1 MFLFYYHRIGDRMRT
16 FYIFKMKKEF
26 VSLYQNSPGS
36 LYNVLK
42 HLYYMKRH
50 EMSYGFNLFQQLTEK
65 NILPYDQDRVGWL
78 GALGWDARL
87 FDRDDDPN
95 NPYYSLGISPYAT
108 YKSVERGGVDQYDFN
123 IAFNFNDRFYFGV
136 TIGAYDVNYRKSYF
150 YGEDMGKGDD

>member
-65 NILPYDQDRVGWL
+65 IDKNKLDRKIYIKYHDEMVYSKNHDEHIINNLYKDEISILIIKSTYILINANRNYSSFFTIL
-78 GALGWDARL
+78 E
-87 FDRDDDPN
+87 
-95 NPYYSLGISPYAT
+95 SLGDEYF
-108 YKSVERGGVDQYDFN
+108 VCDFVSQDYFW
-123 IAFNFNDRFYFGV
+123 INDIKMLV
-136 TIGAYDVNYRKSYF
+136 
-150 YGEDMGKGDD
+150 

>member
-42 HLYYMKRH
+42 RLYYMKRH

-65 NILPYDQDRVGWL
+65 IDKNKLDREIYIKYHDEMVYSKNHDEHIINNLYKDEISILIIKSTYILINANRNYSSFFTIL
-78 GALGWDARL
+78 E
-87 FDRDDDPN
+87 
-95 NPYYSLGISPYAT
+95 SLGDEYF
-108 YKSVERGGVDQYDFN
+108 VCDFVSQDYFW
-123 IAFNFNDRFYFGV
+123 INDIKMLV
-136 TIGAYDVNYRKSYF
+136 
-150 YGEDMGKGDD
+150 

>member
-65 NILPYDQDRVGWL
+65 IDKNKLDREIYIKYYDEMVYSKNHDEHIINNLYKDEISILIIKSTYILINANRNYSSFFTIL
-78 GALGWDARL
+78 E
-87 FDRDDDPN
+87 
-95 NPYYSLGISPYAT
+95 SLGDEYF
-108 YKSVERGGVDQYDFN
+108 VCDFVSQDYFW
-123 IAFNFNDRFYFGV
+123 INDIKMLV
-136 TIGAYDVNYRKSYF
+136 
-150 YGEDMGKGDD
+150 

>member
-65 NILPYDQDRVGWL
+65 IDKNKLDREIYIKYHDEMVYSKNHDEHIINNLYKDEISILIIKSTYILINANRNYSSFFTIL
-78 GALGWDARL
+78 E
-87 FDRDDDPN
+87 
-95 NPYYSLGISPYAT
+95 SLGDEYFVCDFISQDY
-108 YKSVERGGVDQYDFN
+108 FW
-123 IAFNFNDRFYFGV
+123 INDIKMLV
-136 TIGAYDVNYRKSYF
+136 
-150 YGEDMGKGDD
+150 

>member
-65 NILPYDQDRVGWL
+65 IDKNKLDREIYIKYHDEMVYSKNHDEHIINNLYKNEISILIIKSTYILINANRNYSSFFTIL
-78 GALGWDARL
+78 E
-87 FDRDDDPN
+87 
-95 NPYYSLGISPYAT
+95 SLGDEYFAC
-108 YKSVERGGVDQYDFN
+108 DFVSQDYFW
-123 IAFNFNDRFYFGV
+123 INDIKMLV
-136 TIGAYDVNYRKSYF
+136 
-150 YGEDMGKGDD
+150 

>member
-1 MFLFYYHRIGDRMRT
+1 MFLFYYHRIGDRMRM

-65 NILPYDQDRVGWL
+65 IDKNKLDREIYIKYHDEMVYSKNHDEHIINNLYKDEISILIIKSTYILINANRNYSSFFTIL
-78 GALGWDARL
+78 E
-87 FDRDDDPN
+87 
-95 NPYYSLGISPYAT
+95 SLGDEYF
-108 YKSVERGGVDQYDFN
+108 VCDFVSQDYFW
-123 IAFNFNDRFYFGV
+123 INDIKMLV
-136 TIGAYDVNYRKSYF
+136 
-150 YGEDMGKGDD
+150 

>member
-65 NILPYDQDRVGWL
+65 IDKNKLDREIYIKYHDEMVYSKNHDEHIINNLYKDEISILIIKSTYILINANRNYSPFFTIL
-78 GALGWDARL
+78 E
-87 FDRDDDPN
+87 
-95 NPYYSLGISPYAT
+95 SLGDEYF
-108 YKSVERGGVDQYDFN
+108 VCDFVSQDYFW
-123 IAFNFNDRFYFGV
+123 INDIKMLV
-136 TIGAYDVNYRKSYF
+136 
-150 YGEDMGKGDD
+150 

>member
-1 MFLFYYHRIGDRMRT
+1 MFLFYYYRIGDRMRT

-65 NILPYDQDRVGWL
+65 IDKNKLDREIYIKYHDEMVYSKNHDEHIINNLYKDEISILIIKSTYILINANRNYSSFFTIL
-78 GALGWDARL
+78 E
-87 FDRDDDPN
+87 
-95 NPYYSLGISPYAT
+95 SLGDEYF
-108 YKSVERGGVDQYDFN
+108 VCDFVSQDYFW
-123 IAFNFNDRFYFGV
+123 INDIKMLV
-136 TIGAYDVNYRKSYF
+136 
-150 YGEDMGKGDD
+150 

>member
-50 EMSYGFNLFQQLTEK
+50 EMSYGFNLFQQLTDKIDK
-65 NILPYDQDRVGWL
+65 NKLDREIYIKYHDEMVYSKNHDEHIINNLYKDEISILIIKSTYILINANRNYSSFFTIL
-78 GALGWDARL
+78 E
-87 FDRDDDPN
+87 
-95 NPYYSLGISPYAT
+95 SLGDEYF
-108 YKSVERGGVDQYDFN
+108 VCDFVSQDYFW
-123 IAFNFNDRFYFGV
+123 INDIKMLV
-136 TIGAYDVNYRKSYF
+136 
-150 YGEDMGKGDD
+150 

>member
-65 NILPYDQDRVGWL
+65 IDKNKLDREIYIKYHDEMVYSKNHDEHIINNLYKDEISILIIKSTYILINANRNYSSFFTIL
-78 GALGWDARL
+78 E
-87 FDRDDDPN
+87 
-95 NPYYSLGISPYAT
+95 SLGDEYF
-108 YKSVERGGVDQYDFN
+108 VCDFVSQ
-123 IAFNFNDRFYFGV
+123 DYF
-136 TIGAYDVNYRKSYF
+136 
-150 YGEDMGKGDD
+150 

>member
-26 VSLYQNSPGS
+26 VSLYQNSTGS

-65 NILPYDQDRVGWL
+65 IDKNKLDREIYIKYHDEMVYSKNHDEHIINNLYKDEISILIIKSTYILINANRNYSSFFTIL
-78 GALGWDARL
+78 E
-87 FDRDDDPN
+87 
-95 NPYYSLGISPYAT
+95 SLGDEYF
-108 YKSVERGGVDQYDFN
+108 VCDFVSQDYFW
-123 IAFNFNDRFYFGV
+123 INDIKMLV
-136 TIGAYDVNYRKSYF
+136 
-150 YGEDMGKGDD
+150 

>member
-65 NILPYDQDRVGWL
+65 IDKNKLDREIYIKYHDEMVYSKNHDEHIINNLYKDEISILIIKSTYILINANRNYSSFFTIL
-78 GALGWDARL
+78 E
-87 FDRDDDPN
+87 
-95 NPYYSLGISPYAT
+95 SLGDEYFIC
-108 YKSVERGGVDQYDFN
+108 DFVSQDYFW
-123 IAFNFNDRFYFGV
+123 INDIKMLV
-136 TIGAYDVNYRKSYF
+136 
-150 YGEDMGKGDD
+150 

>member
-36 LYNVLK
+36 LYNILK

-65 NILPYDQDRVGWL
+65 IDKNKLDREIYIKYHDEMVYSKNHDEHIINNLYKDEISILIIKSTYILINANRNYSSFFTIL
-78 GALGWDARL
+78 E
-87 FDRDDDPN
+87 
-95 NPYYSLGISPYAT
+95 SLGDEYF
-108 YKSVERGGVDQYDFN
+108 VCDFVSQDYFW
-123 IAFNFNDRFYFGV
+123 INDIKMLV
-136 TIGAYDVNYRKSYF
+136 
-150 YGEDMGKGDD
+150 

>member
-65 NILPYDQDRVGWL
+65 IDKNKLDREIYIKYHDEMVYSKNHDEHIINNLYKDEISILIIKSTYILINANRNFSSFFTIL
-78 GALGWDARL
+78 E
-87 FDRDDDPN
+87 
-95 NPYYSLGISPYAT
+95 SLGDEYF
-108 YKSVERGGVDQYDFN
+108 VCDFVSQDYFW
-123 IAFNFNDRFYFGV
+123 INDIKMLV
-136 TIGAYDVNYRKSYF
+136 
-150 YGEDMGKGDD
+150 

>member
-65 NILPYDQDRVGWL
+65 IDKNKLDREIYIKYHDEMVYSKNHDEHIINNLYKDEISILIIRSTYILINANRNYSSFFTIL
-78 GALGWDARL
+78 E
-87 FDRDDDPN
+87 
-95 NPYYSLGISPYAT
+95 SLGDEYF
-108 YKSVERGGVDQYDFN
+108 VCDFVSQDYFW
-123 IAFNFNDRFYFGV
+123 INDIKMLV
-136 TIGAYDVNYRKSYF
+136 
-150 YGEDMGKGDD
+150 